1 VRSPTLASF
10 TAGALC
16 MLVLGSGTA
25 VAATG
30 GKFILGHANSA
41 AATSTLT
48 NTKGTALSLKAPG
61 TKAPLAVSNA
71 TKVTNLNADRV
82 DGLSSESLARTA
94 GRTGSIRASGV
105 ALDLDDDGQDDTFV
119 AEADC
124 PAGTKITGGGYSDFT
139 STGAVLQADTL
150 DAPDQG
156 YVVAVGVDETAG
168 DSPDDVTATAICYN
182 PTGAVAG
189 ASRQQATRPTVL
201 GHLSP
206 TARHAF
212 AAKAAARSGATR

>member
-1 VRSPTLASF
+1 VRSSTLASF

-71 TKVTNLNADRV
+71 TKVTNLNSDRV

-94 GRTGSIRASGV
+94 GRTGSIRDSGIT
-105 ALDLDDDGQDDTFV
+105 LDTDGNGQGDTIV

-124 PAGTKITGGGYSDFT
+124 PAGTKITGGGYSDYT
-139 STGAVLQADTL
+139 ATGVVLQADTL

-156 YVVAVGVDETAG
+156 YLVAVGVDESTTESA
-168 DSPDDVTATAICYN
+168 DDVTVTAICYN

-189 ASRQQATRPTVL
+189 ATRQQTTRASAL
-201 GHLSP
+201 SHLSP

-212 AAKAAARSGATR
+212 AAKAAARN

>member
-1 VRSPTLASF
+1 VRSSTLASF

-41 AATSTLT
+41 AATSTLS
-48 NTKGTALSLKAPG
+48 NTKGTALSLKAPS

-71 TKVTNLNADRV
+71 TKVTNLNSDKV

-94 GRTGSIRASGV
+94 GKTGSIHASGV
-105 ALDLDDDGQDDTFV
+105 LLDIDNNGQNDTIV

-124 PAGTKITGGGYSDFT
+124 PAGTKITGGGYSDYT
-139 STGAVLQADTL
+139 ASGVVLQADTL
-150 DAPDQG
+150 DAPGQG
-156 YVVAVGVDETAG
+156 YLVAVGIDETATE
-168 DSPDDVTATAICYN
+168 SPDDVTVTAICYN

-189 ASRQQATRPTVL
+189 ATKQQTTRATVL
-201 GHLSP
+201 NHLSP

-212 AAKAAARSGATR
+212 ASKAAARS